1 MKKLLLSLFVSLA
14 FSGIAY
20 AAVDLNTATKAELE
34 AVKGVGSA
42 KADAILEYRKQHGA
56 FNSVDDLSKVKGFG
70 EKSAKKLRNE
80 FTVGKTAKK

>member
-1 MKKLLLSLFVSLA
+1 MKKLLLSLFISLA
-14 FSGIAY
+14 FSGITY
-20 AAVDLNTATKAELE
+20 AAVDLNTASKAELE

-56 FNSVDDLSKVKGFG
+56 FKSVDELGEVKGFG
-70 EKSAKKLRNE
+70 DKSVEKLRSE

>member
-1 MKKLLLSLFVSLA
+1 MKKLLLALFMSFA
-14 FSGIAY
+14 FSGISY

-56 FNSVDDLSKVKGFG
+56 FKSVDELNAVPGFG
-70 EKSAKKLRNE
+70 DKSVEKMRGEFGVGKSAKK
-80 FTVGKTAKK
+80 

>member
-1 MKKLLLSLFVSLA
+1 MKKLLLSLFMSLA
-14 FSGIAY
+14 FSGITY

-42 KADAILEYRKQHGA
+42 KADAILEYRKQHA
-56 FNSVDDLSKVKGFG
+56 FKSVDELSEVKGFG
-70 EKSAKKLRNE
+70 EKSAKKLRGE

>member
-1 MKKLLLSLFVSLA
+1 MKKLLLSLFMLLA
-14 FSGIAY
+14 FSGITY

-56 FNSVDDLSKVKGFG
+56 FKSVDELSEVKGFG
-70 EKSAKKLRNE
+70 EKSVKKLNGE